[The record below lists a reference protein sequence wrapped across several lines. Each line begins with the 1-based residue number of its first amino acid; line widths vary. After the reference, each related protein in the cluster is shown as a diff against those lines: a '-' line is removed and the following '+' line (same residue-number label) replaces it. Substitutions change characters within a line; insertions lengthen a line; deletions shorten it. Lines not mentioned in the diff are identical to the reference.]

1 MKLLPE
7 KVSNV
12 NLKHSQGGSALMEA
26 ATAGNVSVINILF
39 EAGADPFVV
48 DKDGVTTLMSL
59 HLKDTQKL

>member
-1 MKLLPE
+1 
-7 KVSNV
+7 
-12 NLKHSQGGSALMEA
+12 MEA

-59 HLKDTQKL
+59 QLKDIQKL